1 MNSLSDVIF
10 MNCFNDEEWRKKH
23 GVIPVL
29 SKDGKTITYGLYPQ
43 TVVSDSALIEKLNQL
58 PTPESN
64 GWYFYNG
71 DFYKKLVAKSVRYG
85 GLSSDYYKFNNGAT
99 IIAGKIYWFKVEP
112 ITWDVLYKN
121 DDEYFILSSVLLDA
135 HCYDDYY
142 DDSGSNNYKDSD
154 IRAWLNNDFYYSA
167 FALGNKYI
175 QTTTVDN
182 YDSSNP
188 YACEDTEDKVFLP
201 SHDEYVGA
209 IWYGPLDAFVE
220 STDYARA
227 NGVSHNDN
235 AFDDKND
242 GHWIRSPSIDD
253 GGFAT
258 FAYSGGMEFL
268 QTYVKVEN
276 IGVRPCLNIKI
287 A

>member
-1 MNSLSDVIF
+1 MNSFSDVVF
-10 MNCFNDEEWRKKH
+10 MNCFDDEDWKKKH

-43 TVVSDSALIEKLNQL
+43 TVVSDTALIEKLNQL
-58 PTPESN
+58 TTPYSN

-71 DFYKKLVAKSVRYG
+71 DFYVKLVATSKRYG
-85 GLSSDYYKFNNGAT
+85 APYRSQSHYYKFNNGAT
-99 IIAGKIYWFKVEP
+99 IIAGKIYWFKLEP
-112 ITWDVLYKN
+112 ITWNVLYNN
-121 DDEYFILSSVLLDA
+121 DGEYFILSSVLLDT
-135 HCYDDYY
+135 HCY

-154 IRAWLNNDFYYSA
+154 IRAWLNSDFYYSA

-175 QTTTVDN
+175 QTTTVNND
-182 YDSSNP
+182 DSSNP
-188 YACEDTEDKVFLP
+188 YVCEDTEDKVFLP

-209 IWYGPLDAFVE
+209 IWYGPLDVSAE

-227 NGVSHNDN
+227 NGVPHSGDADDADNDP
-235 AFDDKND
+235 
-242 GHWIRSPSIDD
+242 HWTRSPSRFQDD
-253 GGFAT
+253 FAM
-258 FAYSGGMEFL
+258 FAYAGGIEFL
-268 QTYVKVEN
+268 TTYVKAVN

>member
-1 MNSLSDVIF
+1 MNSFSNVVF
-10 MNCFNDEEWRKKH
+10 MNCFNDEEWKKKH

-43 TVVSDSALIEKLNQL
+43 TVVSDAALIEKLNQL
-58 PTPESN
+58 TTPESN

-71 DFYKKLVAKSVRYG
+71 DFYEKLVAKSKRYG
-85 GLSSDYYKFNNGAT
+85 VPSDYYKFNNGAA
-99 IIAGKIYWFKVEP
+99 IIGGKIYWFKLEP
-112 ITWDVLYKN
+112 ITWNVLN
-121 DDEYFILSSVLLDA
+121 NNGDEYFILSSVLLDA
-135 HCYDDYY
+135 HCYDA
-142 DDSGSNNYKDSD
+142 SGSNNYKDSD

-175 QTTTVDN
+175 QTTTVNN
-182 YDSSNP
+182 YKESNP

-209 IWYGPLDAFVE
+209 FWYGPLADALVEGE

-227 NGVSHNDN
+227 NGVPHSDD
-235 AFDDKND
+235 AFDSNNNR
-242 GHWIRSPSIDD
+242 HWTRSPSSNSGD
-253 GGFAT
+253 FAM
-258 FAYSGGMEFL
+258 FAYAGGQEFL
-268 QTYVKVEN
+268 STYVKVEN
-276 IGVRPCLNIKI
+276 MGVCPCLNIKI